1 MHFSCLEAAIQRAG
15 NVSGH
20 QAAVTGHRVFCA
32 CVAELFPG
40 SDATRGHHALRVSV
54 QRVEI
59 SKPRLDFSQSCA
71 RIARCR
77 RHQISRDAI
86 CARPQVVRILVC
98 SGHVVRDQITFES
111 RGSSTGTVSVSVD
124 VVMPFCRACIVDD
137 PQSSAAVSAP
147 MTSVLRRPGNSAWRG
162 ARSSL
167 RRFAPSVRFRLRRS
181 RNTFAQ
187 PSPAISVQVN
197 CGDPKEIEAGT
208 GQRHSLRDDCR
219 KEDADDGRNGE

>member
-86 CARPQVVRILVC
+86 VASAGR
-98 SGHVVRDQITFES
+98 E
-111 RGSSTGTVSVSVD
+111 
-124 VVMPFCRACIVDD
+124 D
-137 PQSSAAVSAP
+137 PRLLWP
-147 MTSVLRRPGNSAWRG
+147 
-162 ARSSL
+162 RSS
-167 RRFAPSVRFRLRRS
+167 RSDHVRVQRLFDGHCIRECGCRDALLS
-181 RNTFAQ
+181 R
-187 PSPAISVQVN
+187 VH
-197 CGDPKEIEAGT
+197 
-208 GQRHSLRDDCR
+208 R
-219 KEDADDGRNGE
+219 

>member
-15 NVSGH
+15 NVSGD

-77 RHQISRDAI
+77 RHQISRD
-86 CARPQVVRILVC
+86 
-98 SGHVVRDQITFES
+98 
-111 RGSSTGTVSVSVD
+111 
-124 VVMPFCRACIVDD
+124 
-137 PQSSAAVSAP
+137 
-147 MTSVLRRPGNSAWRG
+147 SAWQAPLRAAG
-162 ARSSL
+162 CAGGNTPPALGEISQRLSCLEDRIASSSL
-167 RRFAPSVRFRLRRS
+167 RFSDL
-181 RNTFAQ
+181 Q
-187 PSPAISVQVN
+187 
-197 CGDPKEIEAGT
+197 
-208 GQRHSLRDDCR
+208 QRHGHCPTGGSFQSTERSPPCIR
-219 KEDADDGRNGE
+219 CPRTVQ

>member
-124 VVMPFCRACIVDD
+124 VMMPSCRACIVDNS
-137 PQSSAAVSAP
+137 QSSAAVSAP

-162 ARSSL
+162 ARSFLASIRAVCSFSAQTIAQYICETKPSDL
-167 RRFAPSVRFRLRRS
+167 RPGELWRPERDRS
-181 RNTFAQ
+181 RDWATALATRRL
-187 PSPAISVQVN
+187 P
-197 CGDPKEIEAGT
+197 E
-208 GQRHSLRDDCR
+208 RRCR
-219 KEDADDGRNGE
+219 

>member
-124 VVMPFCRACIVDD
+124 VMMPSCRACIVDNS
-137 PQSSAAVSAP
+137 QSSAAVSAP
-147 MTSVLRRPGNSAWRG
+147 MTSVLRRPGNSAWRAAAAG
-162 ARSSL
+162 GRVCRRKYSAR
-167 RRFAPSVRFRLRRS
+167 RWGKFRSVS
-181 RNTFAQ
+181 RVSRIESQAVPCVSATCNGGT
-187 PSPAISVQVN
+187 AI
-197 CGDPKEIEAGT
+197 A
-208 GQRHSLRDDCR
+208 
-219 KEDADDGRNGE
+219 